1 VEYTVV
7 QRTHFCSC
15 CLDSNQV
22 TRMDAN
28 ICSAV
33 PQHDIKV
40 KSMSYKMFSVSEL
53 YSYLS
58 YRFEPRKLRRE
69 KVTVTKMA
77 V

>member
-1 VEYTVV
+1 MYSAHTFVPVA
-7 QRTHFCSC
+7 
-15 CLDSNQV
+15 LDSNQV
-22 TRMDAN
+22 TRMHAN

-58 YRFEPRKLRRE
+58 YRFEPCKLHRE
-69 KVTVTKMA
+69 KVTVTKMD
-77 V
+77 VKHL